1 MFWGFMR
8 KCCIYWYIYLFTYF
22 ISQGSL
28 FQNSNQVILHGVCV
42 CLCSVGVPR
51 NMYEE
56 IRGPNHM
63 SSLIILYFYFLR
75 QGLLLN
81 LKLTATC
88 WQGCQVS
95 VLLESACLCFQRWG
109 YRTHGYSKLYTDPR
123 DLNSCSFAFI
133 ISVPPQWPKCGKEKE
148 SINEQNR
155 IHNLLNRWR
164 IELGSSAA
172 IEMLVLGYGSGQL
185 AGLCLWGLS
194 VNKVSWLVLLI
205 PRCYIQIWQLNP
217 LWLWCLCTMDLCKR
231 TFSCFPIWKVLVQDL
246 FFVIL
251 RKLELG
257 HLTQKWKLEHYAICW
272 LQKRKRKFSIF
283 KSYWRFQRK
292 KGDILNR

>member
-81 LKLTATC
+81 PKLTATY

-95 VLLESACLCFQRWG
+95 ELLESACLCFQRWG

-133 ISVPPQWPKCGKEKE
+133 ISVPPQWPKCGREKE

-155 IHNLLNRWR
+155 IHNLLNMWR

-205 PRCYIQIWQLNP
+205 PRCYIQIWQLDP

-231 TFSCFPIWKVLVQDL
+231 TFSGFPIWKVLVRDL
-246 FFVIL
+246 FFCHPKKAWVRAPDSKVEVEALRYMLTSKKREKEKIQHFQIL
-251 RKLELG
+251 LEVS
-257 HLTQKWKLEHYAICW
+257 KK
-272 LQKRKRKFSIF
+272 KRRHS
-283 KSYWRFQRK
+283 
-292 KGDILNR
+292 